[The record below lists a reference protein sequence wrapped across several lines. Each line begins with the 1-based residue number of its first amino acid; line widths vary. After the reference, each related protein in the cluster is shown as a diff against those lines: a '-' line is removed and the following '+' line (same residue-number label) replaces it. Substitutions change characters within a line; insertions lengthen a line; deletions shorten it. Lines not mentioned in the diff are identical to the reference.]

1 MQVVAQR
8 DHRPSFSLHRI
19 STIMLFISIAMLVI
33 TAIIISFLV
42 TIFLQERMDVMSV
55 MSTLGTPVN
64 KITEP
69 YLKQILIY
77 SVVSSLL
84 AIGFISIAIL
94 LCKFISPWL
103 YDLVELVKFFIQYF
117 SHFLSCF
124 IIKGFYPAFRDV
136 KP

>member
-1 MQVVAQR
+1 
-8 DHRPSFSLHRI
+8 
-19 STIMLFISIAMLVI
+19 
-33 TAIIISFLV
+33 
-42 TIFLQERMDVMSV
+42 MSV

-103 YDLVELVKFFIQYF
+103 YDLVELVKFFIVIFVLLILGPSLHY
-117 SHFLSCF
+117 
-124 IIKGFYPAFRDV
+124 IMV
-136 KP
+136 KSQILKLLKY